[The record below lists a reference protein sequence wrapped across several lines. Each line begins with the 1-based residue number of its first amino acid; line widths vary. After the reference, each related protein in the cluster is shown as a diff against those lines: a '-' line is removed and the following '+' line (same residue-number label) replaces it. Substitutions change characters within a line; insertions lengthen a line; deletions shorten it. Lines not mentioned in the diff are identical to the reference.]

1 MCANT
6 LINAE
11 DGQACVE
18 FDAET
23 GAVPPEAPPSAS
35 HQQTMPTRLADT
47 ITGWIQMLHMAR
59 VFGLP
64 MKIFVC
70 VMGLV
75 ITLLSVTGVYIW
87 WKKRKARKSSRK
99 QQDLFVENLGLVK

>member
-6 LINAE
+6 LSNAE
-11 DGQACVE
+11 DGQTCVE
-18 FDAET
+18 FDADT
-23 GAVPPEAPPSAS
+23 GAVPPEAPLSAS
-35 HQQTMPTRLADT
+35 HQQGMPTRLAET

-87 WKKRKARKSSRK
+87 WKKRRARRLSKTRR
-99 QQDLFVENLGLVK
+99 DMFVVNLGA